1 MEILWKPFRG
11 GAGAHGAWPA
21 SDRAAALVRGSS
33 RGPRDLE
40 GAQGTRGEQGAYRTM
55 ISVKFPLKTF
65 IRKVESH
72 QGFRV
77 KALELMH
84 QEDGKHPGRVLGG
97 Y

>member
-33 RGPRDLE
+33 RGPRDPE
-40 GAQGTRGEQGAYRTM
+40 GAQGTRGEQGAYSM
-55 ISVKFPLKTF
+55 ISGKFHLNSFT
-65 IRKVESH
+65 RKVESH

-77 KALELMH
+77 KALEPMH